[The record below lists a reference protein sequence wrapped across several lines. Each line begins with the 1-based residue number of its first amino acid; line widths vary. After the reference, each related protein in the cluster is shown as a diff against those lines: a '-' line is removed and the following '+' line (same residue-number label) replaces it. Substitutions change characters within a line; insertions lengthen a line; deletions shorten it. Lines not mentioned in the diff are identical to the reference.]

1 VRSVLGSIRDL
12 TELSRGKFKDKE
24 FDKFFSR
31 FIAKEIEINDL
42 LLTSLLSYIKT
53 GTPIEKTNTVRTLI
67 GQALS
72 KYRAQLEEKDIKTAE
87 TFEEDLPETI
97 VPDEQ
102 LKYILNSLLLYAI
115 ASTPPG
121 GSIELLTKSSGLQR
135 RTDGNR
141 TLFVKAD
148 KYVEIRVVFSR
159 AAGPGWSG
167 RAMPEIIPFLQKD
180 VGFDL
185 LLRLTKEVILKNQGV
200 MKFGTDEGKARMIV
214 SLRFPAERRKVFFY
228 EPMDINALSKPP
240 PDSTPDIPF
249 L

>member
-1 VRSVLGSIRDL
+1 MRSVLRSIRDV
-12 TELSRGKFKDKE
+12 TELSRGKFRDKE
-24 FDKFFSR
+24 FDDFFSR
-31 FIAKEIEINDL
+31 FVAKEIEISDL
-42 LLTSLLSYIKT
+42 LLTSLLYYIKT

-72 KYRAQLEEKDIKTAE
+72 KYRAQLEEKNIRTTE
-87 TFEEDLPETI
+87 TFEENLPETI

-135 RTDGNR
+135 RTDGDR

-159 AAGPGWSG
+159 AAGPEWSG
-167 RAMPEIIPFLQKD
+167 RAMQEIIPFLQKD
-180 VGFDL
+180 IGFDL

-214 SLRFPAERRKVFFY
+214 SLRFPAERRKVFSY
-228 EPMDINALSKPP
+228 EPVNMSPP
-240 PDSTPDIPF
+240 TNPPLGSIPDISFP
-249 L
+249 